1 MAIANSDGSIIL
13 STKVDTSGMEQG
25 TKSLKSQA
33 AKLATEYR
41 KAGMSQS
48 EALKKAWSEIERTRK
63 ETEKATKS
71 TQTYGEKAKTAFQG
85 VGSAL
90 KSLAGYLALTFSV
103 AKIIQFGEEAINL
116 ASDLQEVQN
125 VVDTA
130 FGNMSYK
137 IENFSKTSIEQ
148 FGLSELAAK
157 QWASTMMAMGSGM
170 GQSMEIGSD
179 MAVELTGRLADV
191 MSFYNKTEEEAF
203 TLGKAIY
210 SGETEPLKSIGIIM
224 TENNLS
230 LFAMSKGYKQAYKD
244 MDAANK
250 LLVRQQYFL
259 EQTSLAAGD
268 YTKTADGWAN
278 QTRTLSQRWKE
289 MQAVFGETFIAFGV
303 LVLPVINAIIDGLK
317 QIAIMF
323 KAAAAS
329 FGLFKEETKTSEN
342 STINIS
348 NQSDKTAENIEEQTD
363 NQKALNK
370 EMKKTLAGFDDIQIL
385 SANTADNTSGG
396 LDSGLQGL
404 GGDLD
409 GSLDG
414 SAYVE
419 EIDKTLT
426 AIMGIVGLSLVAVGL
441 ILLFTGNIAWGI
453 GFIIAGAATLT
464 VTMASAS
471 EFGYDGIIQ
480 MLTTIMGVAGGAL
493 LALGIILIWIGGV
506 VGKPVAIGM
515 IIAGGALI
523 VSAVAA
529 QAAFEPKDIKS
540 WLSLIMGIAGGA
552 LLALGVILCMVGSI
566 PMGVGMII
574 AGAVSLVSAVAL
586 NFDSIVEVIKGPIGA
601 IMAIAGGALLVIG
614 IILAC
619 TGVALPL
626 AIGLI
631 AVGAIG
637 LVTIVALNWNAIV
650 DNIKKFVFENSTLIA
665 LISGGLIILGILI
678 CFINLPLGIAL
689 IAAGAV
695 GLAAVVAVNW
705 NTIKEKVSNAFNAV
719 IDWVKTYGLLVIGI
733 LLCLTGISIPFG
745 IALILKWVKEGG
757 ENGVPLATV
766 IVDKVKEIWGKIKSF
781 WNAHIAKIFTAK
793 WWSDLAK
800 KALNGLIDVFEKML
814 NHIINKI
821 NVFLKGID
829 SVVSAVGDIFGG
841 DWSVATIPNVKI
853 PRLAQG
859 AVIPPNREFLAVLG
873 DQKHGTNIEAP
884 LQTIVDAFNIALSQN
899 GYNQNGGNTEVI
911 LEIDG
916 REFGRAVVDQ
926 GNRENRRI
934 GTRLVMV

>member
-1 MAIANSDGSIIL
+1 MAIANSDGSVVL
-13 STKVDTSGMEQG
+13 STKVDTSGIN
-25 TKSLKSQA
+25 K
-33 AKLATEYR
+33 
-41 KAGMSQS
+41 GMSS
-48 EALKKAWSEIERTRK
+48 VKSIV
-63 ETEKATKS
+63 TKI
-71 TQTYGEKAKTAFQG
+71 G
-85 VGSAL
+85 VSIA
-90 KSLAGYLALTFSV
+90 AAFSV
-103 AKIIQFGEEAINL
+103 KVLTNFGKEAINL

-130 FGNMSYK
+130 FGNMAYK
-137 IENFSKTSIEQ
+137 IEDFSKTAIEK
-148 FGLSELAAK
+148 FGLSELSAK

-170 GQSMEIGSD
+170 GQAMSVGSD

-230 LFAMSKGYKQAYKD
+230 LFAMSKGYQQAYKD
-244 MDAANK
+244 MNAANK
-250 LLVRQQYFL
+250 LLVRQQFFL

-404 GGDLD
+404 GGDL
-409 GSLDG
+409 GGTALDG
-414 SAYVE
+414 SVYVE
-419 EIDKTLT
+419 EIDETLT
-426 AIMGIVGLSLVAVGL
+426 AIMGIVALSLVAVGL

-471 EFGYDGIIQ
+471 EFEYDGIVQ

-493 LALGIILIWIGGV
+493 LALGIILLWIGGV
-506 VGKPVAIGM
+506 VGTPIAIGM

-523 VSAVAA
+523 VSSVVA
-529 QAAFEPKDIKS
+529 QAAFAPDDIAA

-574 AGAVSLVSAVAL
+574 AGAISLVSAVAL
-586 NFDSIVEVIKGPIGA
+586 NFDAVVEAIKGPIGTITA
-601 IMAIAGGALLVIG
+601 IVSGALLVLG
-614 IILAC
+614 IILVC
-619 TGVALPL
+619 TGVGIPL
-626 AIGLI
+626 GIGLI
-631 AVGAIG
+631 LAG
-637 LVTIVALNWNAIV
+637 
-650 DNIKKFVFENSTLIA
+650 
-665 LISGGLIILGILI
+665 
-678 CFINLPLGIAL
+678 
-689 IAAGAV
+689 AAG
-695 GLAAVVAVNW
+695 LATVVAVNW
-705 NTIKEKVSNAFNAV
+705 DAIVG
-719 IDWVKTYGLLVIGI
+719 WVKGA
-733 LLCLTGISIPFG
+733 F
-745 IALILKWVKEGG
+745 E
-757 ENGVPLATV
+757 
-766 IVDKVKEIWGKIKSF
+766 KVKEWISMYGGLVLGIILLFSGVGFAFGLALIIDSISSISKGEKPALWDSILESIKKTWNDIKSY
-781 WNAHIAKIFTAK
+781 WNANIANVWTLKF
-793 WWSDLAK
+793 WLDLAK
-800 KALNGLIDVFEKML
+800 IAGNGLIGGFESAINGIIGMFEKMI
-814 NHIINKI
+814 NWIINGLNKI
-821 NVFLKGID
+821 SFDIPDWLGGGSFGINISNVSFGR
-829 SVVSAVGDIFGG
+829 VS
-841 DWSVATIPNVKI
+841 I

-873 DQKHGTNIEAP
+873 DQKQGTNIEAP
-884 LQTIVDAFNIALSQN
+884 LQTIVDAFNIALQGN
-899 GYNQNGGNTEVI
+899 ANYGGGNTEVV

-916 REFGRAVVDQ
+916 REFGRAVVEQ

-934 GTRLVMV
+934 GTRLVIV